1 MDFTNLI
8 TPVAPDISQGTAA
21 VLSVIGVAAAL
32 ASCFFGYRLMKFW
45 IACTG
50 FILGAAISH
59 FCARIFIDTEWI
71 IWVVTLVIGAIVAM
85 VAFNLY
91 LAGVFIL
98 CGGLT
103 YLVVYQIFKPAQWWA
118 ILICVIA
125 AFLVGTLA
133 VTFVRPV
140 TILSTA
146 IQGGVSAMGSMLPF
160 FKVENSMVIM
170 GAGLV
175 VAVVGIIFQ
184 FATTRHMAEDR

>member
-1 MDFTNLI
+1 
-8 TPVAPDISQGTAA
+8 
-21 VLSVIGVAAAL
+21 
-32 ASCFFGYRLMKFW
+32 
-45 IACTG
+45 
-50 FILGAAISH
+50 
-59 FCARIFIDTEWI
+59 
-71 IWVVTLVIGAIVAM
+71 M

-160 FKVENSMVIM
+160 FKVEK
-170 GAGLV
+170 LWL
-175 VAVVGIIFQ
+175 
-184 FATTRHMAEDR
+184 